1 MAVVERYDEVTEPVK
16 FSVGLPKSVAAAKV
30 GVSLVGRALSMN
42 LPKSAVG
49 SSVKILDL
57 RGNVQMQKIAQSR
70 NETMNLSTLKSGVY
84 FVQVGGISAKK
95 IMLK

>member
-1 MAVVERYDEVTEPVK
+1 
-16 FSVGLPKSVAAAKV
+16 
-30 GVSLVGRALSMN
+30 

-57 RGNVQMQKIAQSR
+57 RGSVQMQKVAQSR